1 MRVVILGCGRVGA
14 RLAYTLDHEGHVV
27 GIVDH
32 RNDSF
37 QRRLSPE
44 FQGTVV
50 LGNGIDE
57 DVLKRAGIETA
68 DVFAAVT
75 DDDNTNIMASQ
86 MAQLIFKVPKVVC
99 RIYDPMR
106 NETYRTLGLQTVAP
120 VLLAANR
127 IRDLLLAGSRRPAEA
142 GGERRGGG

>member
-14 RLAYTLDHEGHVV
+14 RLATSLDREGHAVT
-27 GIVDH
+27 IID
-32 RNDSF
+32 RSNESL
-37 QRRLSPE
+37 QRFLSPDY
-44 FQGTVV
+44 QGTVV

-57 DVLKRAGIETA
+57 DVLRRAGIEQA

-86 MAQLIFKVPKVVC
+86 MAQVIFRVPKAIC

-106 NETYRTLGLQTVAP
+106 NETYRMLGLRTVAP
-120 VLLAANR
+120 VLLAADR
-127 IRDLLLAGSRRPAEA
+127 IRDLLQAGPRRPVDA
-142 GGERRGGG
+142 GVGRREGG

>member
-14 RLAYTLDHEGHVV
+14 RLATDLDREGHTVS
-27 GIVDH
+27 IID
-32 RNDSF
+32 NSNESL
-37 QRRLSPE
+37 QRRLSPD
-44 FQGTVV
+44 FQGNVV

-57 DVLKRAGIETA
+57 DVLRRAGIERT

-86 MAQLIFKVPKVVC
+86 MAQTIFKVPRVVC
-99 RIYDPMR
+99 RIYDPLR

-127 IRDLLLAGSRRPAEA
+127 IRDLLQAGLQRPGGASASRRE
-142 GGERRGGG
+142 GG

>member
-14 RLAYTLDHEGHVV
+14 RLAYTLDREGHSV
-27 GIVDH
+27 GIVDDS
-32 RNDSF
+32 NESF

-44 FQGTVV
+44 FQGTAI

-57 DVLKRAGIETA
+57 DVLRRAGIEQA

-86 MAQLIFKVPKVVC
+86 MAQVIYRVPTVVC

-120 VLLAANR
+120 VLLSANR
-127 IRDLLLAGSRRPAEA
+127 IRDLLLAGPRRQADSGTPP
-142 GGERRGGG
+142 RGRE